1 MLEFAGK
8 IGRRV
13 IPAAIEARLWIAAVL
28 AVSLPLSLVG
38 ASTASE
44 LFPRF
49 ARTYT
54 VERPA
59 HISVYNPNG
68 DVTVSAWP
76 RRDITV
82 RGTPSP
88 YSYISDHVTGST
100 ISIYVQRG
108 GPSSRVG
115 RVDFD
120 ISAPPETSISVKN
133 TMKGRIN
140 VTGLTGHV
148 NVNTI
153 NGDIHLVSVRSPSIE
168 ARVTNGDIFFDGELT
183 GSGPYNL
190 QSMRGD
196 IDISLPASVPFDLSA
211 KALTGRINLGG
222 FLLDMVTQQPRFI
235 TGTHDRGGPRLNLTT
250 YDGHIILH
258 KR

>member
-1 MLEFAGK
+1 MMGARAN
-8 IGRRV
+8 GRV
-13 IPAAIEARLWIAAVL
+13 WVTVALALGLLGVAA
-28 AVSLPLSLVG
+28 
-38 ASTASE
+38 ASE
-44 LFPRF
+44 PEFFPRF

-59 HISVYNPNG
+59 HLSVYNPNG
-68 DVTVSAWP
+68 DVSVSAWT
-76 RRDITV
+76 RREITV

-88 YSYISDHVTGST
+88 FSYISDHVTGSA
-100 ISIYVQRG
+100 ISIAVERG
-108 GPSSRVG
+108 PASSHVG

-120 ISAPPETSISVKN
+120 ISVPPETSISIKN

-153 NGDIHLVSVRSPSIE
+153 DGDIHLAGVRSPSIE
-168 ARVTNGDIFFDGELT
+168 ANVINGDIFFDGELT
-183 GSGPYNL
+183 GSGPYSL
-190 QSMRGD
+190 QSMKGD
-196 IDISLPASVPFDLSA
+196 IDISLPATVPFDLYA

-222 FLLDMVTQQPRFI
+222 FLLNMVTQQPRFI